1 MSVRKRI
8 VILGATGS
16 IGGSALRVIERHADR
31 LELIGIAA
39 RADAAGLAAIAR
51 KFGVHDV
58 ALFDEAAAIA
68 AQDGG
73 AFPEGTRLHAGIS
86 GLEAVA
92 SLPGTDMVLVA
103 VAGTRPALRSTL
115 AAIDAGCH
123 VALASKEVLVAAG
136 RHVMTAAA
144 ARGVRIVPVDSEHSA
159 LAHCLAGSSRG
170 DVRRVVL
177 TASGGALRDRNPGDL
192 AGVTPADA
200 LRHPNW
206 SMGRKITVDSA
217 TLANKGL
224 EMIEAQWLFNLKPSQ
239 IEAVIHA
246 QSIVHGLVEFTD
258 GSILAQLTPP
268 SMTFA
273 IQHALL
279 GPERPPGID
288 ATLDF
293 NTRFQLDFRPADPV
307 RYPCLRLAREAM
319 ASGGAAP
326 AVFNAANEVA
336 VDAFLD
342 HGLPFMGIP
351 EIISRTMQMPIAAEP
366 DSLDAVLAVEDD
378 ARRIAQSHVANLI
391 G

>member
-1 MSVRKRI
+1 MAARKRV

-16 IGGSALRVIERHADR
+16 IGGSALRVLERHADR
-31 LELIGIAA
+31 LELVGIAA
-39 RADAAGLAAIAR
+39 RADVAGLAAIAR
-51 KFGVHDV
+51 KFGVRDA
-58 ALFDEAAAIA
+58 ALVDDLAAAA
-68 AQDGG
+68 AKTSG
-73 AFPEGTRLHAGIS
+73 AFPDGTCLHVGLA
-86 GLEAVA
+86 GLETVA
-92 SLPGTDMVLVA
+92 SLPGADIVLVA
-103 VAGTRPALRSTL
+103 VAGTRAALSSTI
-115 AAIDAGCH
+115 AAINAGCD

-136 RHVMTAAA
+136 RHVMAAAA

-159 LAHCLAGSSRG
+159 LAHCLAGASRG

-177 TASGGALRDRNPGDL
+177 TASGGALRDRDDRDL
-192 AGVTPADA
+192 ATVTPEDA

-224 EMIEAQWLFNLKPSQ
+224 EMIEAQWLFDLKPSQ
-239 IEAVIHA
+239 IEAVIHP
-246 QSIVHGLVEFTD
+246 QSIVHGLVEFSD

-279 GPERPPGID
+279 GAGRHPGTD

-293 NTRFQLDFRPADPV
+293 KSLLQLDFRPADPA

-319 ASGGAAP
+319 EAGGPAP
-326 AVFNAANEVA
+326 AVFNAANEIAVA
-336 VDAFLD
+336 AFLD
-342 HGLPFMGIP
+342 RELPFPGIAK
-351 EIISRTMQMPIAAEP
+351 IIARTMQMPVAREP
-366 DSLDAVLAVEDD
+366 DSLEGVLAVEDE
-378 ARRIAQSHVANLI
+378 ARRLALDQVSRFA

>member
-1 MSVRKRI
+1 
-8 VILGATGS
+8 
-16 IGGSALRVIERHADR
+16 
-31 LELIGIAA
+31 
-39 RADAAGLAAIAR
+39 
-51 KFGVHDV
+51 
-58 ALFDEAAAIA
+58 
-68 AQDGG
+68 
-73 AFPEGTRLHAGIS
+73 
-86 GLEAVA
+86 
-92 SLPGTDMVLVA
+92 VLVA

-115 AAIDAGCH
+115 AAIDAGCD

-136 RHVMTAAA
+136 KHVMTAAK

-159 LAHCLAGSSRG
+159 LAHCLAGASHG
-170 DVRRVVL
+170 EVRRVVL

-224 EMIEAQWLFNLKPSQ
+224 EMIEAQWLFDLKPSQ
-239 IEAVIHA
+239 IEAVIHP

-279 GPERPPGID
+279 GPLRAPGTD

-293 NTRFQLDFRPADPV
+293 QKLLQLDFRPADPV

-319 ASGGAAP
+319 LAGGAAP

-336 VDAFLD
+336 VAAFLE

-351 EIISRTMQMPIAAEP
+351 EVISRTMQMPVAGEP
-366 DSLDAVLAVEDD
+366 SSLDAVLAVEND
-378 ARRIAQSHVANLI
+378 ARRAAQSHVSNLI

>member
-1 MSVRKRI
+1 MPARKRV

-16 IGGSALRVIERHADR
+16 IGGSALRVIERHSDR
-31 LELIGIAA
+31 LELTGIAA
-39 RADAAGLAAIAR
+39 RADAAGLAAIAA
-51 KFGVHDV
+51 KFGVREL
-58 ALFDEAAAIA
+58 ALVDESAAESARNS
-68 AQDGG
+68 G
-73 AFPEGTRLHAGIS
+73 AFPVGVNLHAGLA

-92 SLPGTDMVLVA
+92 SLAEADIVLVA

-115 AAIDAGCH
+115 AAIDAGH
-123 VALASKEVLVAAG
+123 DVALASKEVLVAAG
-136 RHVMTAAA
+136 RHVMTAAR

-159 LAHCLAGSSRG
+159 LAHCLAGASHG
-170 DVRRVVL
+170 EVRRVVL

-224 EMIEAQWLFNLKPSQ
+224 EMIEAQWLFDLQPSQ
-239 IEAVIHA
+239 IEAVIHP

-268 SMTFA
+268 YMTFA

-279 GPERPPGID
+279 GPTRAPGTD

-293 NTRFQLDFRPADPV
+293 QKLMQLDFRPADPV

-319 ASGGAAP
+319 VAGGAAP
-326 AVFNAANEVA
+326 AIFNAANEVA
-336 VDAFLD
+336 VAAFLD
-342 HGLPFMGIP
+342 QGLPFMGIP
-351 EIISRTMQMPIAAEP
+351 EVIARTMQIPVAAEP

-378 ARRIAQSHVANLI
+378 ARRVAQSHVANLI